1 MAQIEPVEFFWI
13 NNQIKLG
20 VNLRVYALYP
30 FTSNRVKAEI
40 TDIDDSLL
48 FSTIL
53 TAKTLEEV
61 AEKLSLTLIKPNETT
76 I

>member
-1 MAQIEPVEFFWI
+1 
-13 NNQIKLG
+13 LG
-20 VNLRVYALYP
+20 VNLRVYALDP

-40 TDIDDSLL
+40 TDVDDKLL
-48 FSTIL
+48 FSAIL
-53 TAKTLEEV
+53 NAKTFDEV